1 MEELQTENL
10 RALLNGKKLNANQMF
25 LANREYKAIITFAYE
40 QEKEVERL
48 NKLQDMKNQDNEK
61 PKCPECGSKLWY
73 NVRTWICI
81 AQICGYKP
89 KL

>member
-48 NKLQDMKNQDNEK
+48 NKL
-61 PKCPECGSKLWY
+61 
-73 NVRTWICI
+73 
-81 AQICGYKP
+81 
-89 KL
+89 